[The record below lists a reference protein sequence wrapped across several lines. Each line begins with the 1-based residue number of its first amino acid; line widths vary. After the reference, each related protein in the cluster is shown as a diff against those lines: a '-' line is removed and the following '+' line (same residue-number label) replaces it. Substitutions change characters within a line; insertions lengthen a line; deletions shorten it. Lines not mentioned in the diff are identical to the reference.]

1 MSDENMQAESERKE
15 DKTIF
20 WIIGVLLV
28 VAVLFLVAEFF
39 KRDDVAPSDAAT
51 FVKPVEQVVET
62 VVDPTPEVVV
72 QEVVEP
78 VMEAVVVPSPDVP
91 EVVVA
96 VQPETLPEIV
106 APEVVVSDAAVEP
119 VIEVIGEPKVEV
131 VDVAPAPEPKPEPA
145 PEAVV
150 LPQIEAPTF
159 DLVRVDRDGAAV
171 IAGKAA
177 ANTQVRLLADGQE
190 IGVTTAGRDGAFAFV
205 TSMPEGVDPLQLQLE
220 EIGDEVVKSKETV
233 LVMPSPVGDK
243 VAPKVVIAEASGDVV
258 VQEQGELG
266 PKVQPLSLET
276 INYSATGDVV
286 FAGRGTS
293 DQAVRVYVD
302 NKPVSLGAVDDG
314 NWRFEVPDIKEGIYT
329 LRVDAVDET
338 GKVVDRVESP
348 FQRVIS
354 EMNEGAVTIQPGF
367 TLWQLAELHFGSGD
381 RYVQIFEAN
390 RGTISDPNMIFPGQ
404 IFDVPDN

>member
-1 MSDENMQAESERKE
+1 MSDENMQAESEGRQ

-20 WIIGVLLV
+20 WIIGVLLL
-28 VAVLFLVAEFF
+28 VAILFLLAEFF
-39 KRDDVAPSDAAT
+39 KRDEGVPSEAAT
-51 FVKPVEQVVET
+51 FVKPVEQVVEPA
-62 VVDPTPEVVV
+62 VVEPAPEVVV
-72 QEVVEP
+72 QEVVKP
-78 VMEAVVVPSPDVP
+78 VVEAVVEAKPDAPEVVAAVQPEIVP
-91 EVVVA
+91 EVVAPEVA
-96 VQPETLPEIV
+96 VEPVIELIGEPNVEAIEVTT
-106 APEVVVSDAAVEP
+106 APEVVVSS
-119 VIEVIGEPKVEV
+119 
-131 VDVAPAPEPKPEPA
+131 DV
-145 PEAVV
+145 
-150 LPQIEAPTF
+150 EAPTF
-159 DLVRVDRDGAAV
+159 DLVRVDRDGGAV

-190 IGVTTAGRDGAFAFV
+190 IDVVTAGRDGAFAFV
-205 TSMPEGVDPLQLQLE
+205 TTMPEGVDPMQLQLE
-220 EIGDEVVKSKETV
+220 EIGEEVVKSKETV

-243 VAPKVVIAEASGDVV
+243 VAPKVVIAEASGDIV

-348 FQRVIS
+348 FQRVIA
-354 EMNEGAVTIQPGF
+354 EMEEGAVTIQPGF
-367 TLWQLAELHFGSGD
+367 TLWQLAELKYGSGD
-381 RYVQIFEAN
+381 RYIQIFEAN
-390 RGTISDPNMIFPGQ
+390 RGTISDPDMIFPGQ